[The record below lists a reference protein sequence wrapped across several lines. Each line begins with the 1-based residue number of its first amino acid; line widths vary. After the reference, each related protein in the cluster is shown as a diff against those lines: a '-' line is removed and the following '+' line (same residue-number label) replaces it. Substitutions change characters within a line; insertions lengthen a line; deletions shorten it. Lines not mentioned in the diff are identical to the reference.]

1 MSTQHIVGIVAGS
14 NFRDQYTIDEIRFD
28 NETHALEFMQNY
40 NRSFDS
46 GKSHYVRAEYLG
58 EIDTETGNYIQ

>member
-1 MSTQHIVGIVAGS
+1 MSTQHIVGIVGGS
-14 NFRDQYTIDEIRFD
+14 NFRDQYTIDKIRFD
-28 NETHALEFMQNY
+28 KETDAFQFMRNY

-58 EIDTETGNYIQ
+58 EIDTDTGDYV